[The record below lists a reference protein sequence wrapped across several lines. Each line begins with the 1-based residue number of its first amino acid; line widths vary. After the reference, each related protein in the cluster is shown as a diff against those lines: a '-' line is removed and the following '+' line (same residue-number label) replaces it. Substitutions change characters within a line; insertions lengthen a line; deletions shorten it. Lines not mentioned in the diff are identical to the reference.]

1 MRNLRGLVMA
11 VMFYLVVAVVLM
23 MVVAAFYIGV
33 LWERSATDDVY

>member
-1 MRNLRGLVMA
+1 MA
-11 VMFYLVVAVVLM
+11 VMFYLVVAVLM